1 MSKRA
6 ILIVL
11 DSVGIGELPDAAEF
25 DDVGAN
31 TLGHIQERHP
41 LNIPNMRKL
50 GIGHIQGSPLP
61 RWEGPV
67 EGAYGKCMEVTH
79 AKDTTCGHWEMAG
92 LIQKTAFKTFPN
104 GFPKALMDEFEAK
117 IGRGT
122 LGNEVASGT
131 EIIER
136 LGDEHVA
143 TGKPIIYTSADSVF
157 QVAACEEII
166 PLKELYRICEI
177 AREML
182 QGEYL
187 VGRVIARPFTKK
199 DGKYVR
205 TENRKDYAIPPFEDT
220 ILDGLHAQG
229 LPVVAIGKIEDIF
242 CHRGIDLVDHT
253 KNNETGVAATE
264 RFIADGTGS
273 FIFTNLVDFDMLY
286 GHRRDV
292 EGYARALERF
302 DEQLPDILGRM
313 KDEDILFITADH
325 GCDPA
330 HHGTDHTREH
340 IPLLVAGKHV
350 KGGVDLGVR
359 RSFADIA
366 ATIYDYLTGT
376 PWHAGESFLKD
387 ILK

>member
-1 MSKRA
+1 
-6 ILIVL
+6 
-11 DSVGIGELPDAAEF
+11 
-25 DDVGAN
+25 
-31 TLGHIQERHP
+31 
-41 LNIPNMRKL
+41 
-50 GIGHIQGSPLP
+50 
-61 RWEGPV
+61 
-67 EGAYGKCMEVTH
+67 
-79 AKDTTCGHWEMAG
+79 
-92 LIQKTAFKTFPN
+92 
-104 GFPKALMDEFEAK
+104 
-117 IGRGT
+117 
-122 LGNEVASGT
+122 
-131 EIIER
+131 
-136 LGDEHVA
+136 
-143 TGKPIIYTSADSVF
+143 
-157 QVAACEEII
+157 
-166 PLKELYRICEI
+166 
-177 AREML
+177 ML

-187 VGRVIARPFTKK
+187 VGRVIARPFTKR

-220 ILDGLHAQG
+220 ILDGLHAKG

-264 RFIADGTGS
+264 RFIAEGTGS

-302 DEQLPDILGRM
+302 DEQLPDIMNLM
-313 KDEDILFITADH
+313 KDEDILMITADH

-340 IPLLVAGKHV
+340 IPLLVWGKPV

-359 RSFADIA
+359 RA
-366 ATIYDYLTGT
+366 GT
-376 PWHAGESFLKD
+376 SFLKD